1 MAQLSTIIATEDA
14 GFSDALTKLVRSAGV
29 SVGIVE
35 ERSPD
40 DSSVEPDVALVDIRS
55 GTSALGKIQDYRA
68 RWPSVA
74 IIAIA
79 STSESQLIL
88 QAMRAGANEF
98 FECPPDLGEF
108 PAAMEEGVGLAVR
121 QSAERLAT
129 LDTKH
134 VCRTLSFFGTKG
146 GTGTT
151 TVAVNCATELARTVK
166 RPTLIVDF
174 NPFVGQ
180 VGLFL
185 NVRPRF
191 TLVDALENIHR
202 LDTAFLSGL
211 IAKHRSGLEILA
223 GSEHIDRPNK
233 QDVGSLNELLQLLGQ
248 NYDFIV
254 IDGGSLTS
262 PVSEAAIF
270 SADSI
275 YLVANPDIP
284 SVRNTQRIVDHLAR
298 MGVGA
303 KPMRVLLNRTSDQ
316 LMIGPE
322 QIEQVIGQKVHE
334 EFPSDYAT
342 VSAALNAGVPLTLSN
357 HSELAARFSRFT
369 RQIAGV
375 ESGKTQV
382 EAKKPR
388 GQVLNLF

>member
-14 GFSDALTKLVRSAGV
+14 GLSVELKKLVRSAGV

-40 DSSVEPDVALVDIRS
+40 DSAVEPDLALIDIRA
-55 GTSALGKIQDYRA
+55 GASALDKVREFRG
-68 RWPSVA
+68 RWPAVSIVA
-74 IIAIA
+74 IAA
-79 STSESQLIL
+79 TTESQLIL
-88 QAMRAGANEF
+88 HAMRAGANEF
-98 FECPPDLGEF
+98 FECPPDRSEF
-108 PAAMEEGVGLAVR
+108 PATMQDGVGNAIR
-121 QSAERLAT
+121 QAAKRLAA

-151 TVAVNCATELARTVK
+151 TVAVNCTTELARTIK

-174 NPFVGQ
+174 NPLLGQ

-191 TLVDALENIHR
+191 TLVDALENPHR

-223 GSEHIDRPNK
+223 GSERIDRPNGE
-233 QDVGSLNELLQLLGQ
+233 DAAALNELLQLLGQ

-254 IDGGSLTS
+254 IDGGSLTNLA
-262 PVSEAAIF
+262 SEAAIS

-284 SVRNTQRIVDHLAR
+284 SVRNTQRLVDQLAQ
-298 MGVGA
+298 MGIGG
-303 KPMRVLLNRTSDQ
+303 KPLRVLLNRTSDE
-316 LMIGPE
+316 LLIGPE
-322 QIEQVIGQKVHE
+322 QIEQVIGQKVHA

-342 VSAALNAGVPLTLSN
+342 VSAALNAGEPLTLSN
-357 HSELAARFSRFT
+357 HSELAARFSQFT

-375 ESGKTQV
+375 ESDKPV
-382 EAKKPR
+382 EVKKPR

>member
-1 MAQLSTIIATEDA
+1 MAQLSTIISTDDA
-14 GFSDALTKLVRSAGV
+14 GFHEALKKLVRSAGV

-35 ERSPD
+35 ERSTD
-40 DSSVEPDVALVDIRS
+40 DSPVEPDLVLVDIR
-55 GTSALGKIQDYRA
+55 GGASALEKIQQFRL
-68 RWPSVA
+68 RWPSVS

-79 STSESQLIL
+79 ATAESQLIL

-98 FECPPDLGEF
+98 FECATDNGQF
-108 PAAMEEGVGLAVR
+108 PSSLEEGVGTAIR
-121 QSAERLAT
+121 QSAERLAAM
-129 LDTKH
+129 DTKH
-134 VCRTLSFFGTKG
+134 ICRTLSFFGTKG

-151 TVAVNCATELARTVK
+151 TIAVNCASELARTVK

-174 NPFVGQ
+174 NPLIGQ

-191 TLVDALENIHR
+191 TLVDALENLHR
-202 LDTAFLSGL
+202 LDAAFVSSL

-223 GSEHIDRPNK
+223 GSEVIDRPNG
-233 QDVGSLNELLQLLGQ
+233 QDVGALNELLQILGKS
-248 NYDFIV
+248 YDFIV
-254 IDGGSLTS
+254 IDGGSLTN
-262 PVSEAAIF
+262 PVSDAAIF

-284 SVRNTQRIVDHLAR
+284 SVRNTQRLVDHLAR
-298 MGVGA
+298 MGVGT
-303 KPMRVLLNRTSDQ
+303 KPLRVLLNRSSDQ
-316 LMIGPE
+316 LLIGPE

-357 HSELAARFSRFT
+357 HSELAAKFSRFT

-375 ESGKTQV
+375 ESAKQIEV
-382 EAKKPR
+382 KKPR

>member
-14 GFSDALTKLVRSAGV
+14 RVSEALTKLVRSCGV

-40 DSSVEPDVALVDIRS
+40 DSAVEPDLALVDIRA
-55 GTSALGKIQDYRA
+55 GVAALGKVQEFRT
-68 RWPSVA
+68 RWPSVS
-74 IIAIA
+74 IIALA
-79 STSESQLIL
+79 ATAESQLIL

-98 FECPPDLGEF
+98 FECPADGGEF
-108 PAAMEEGVGLAVR
+108 PAAMEDGVVTAVR
-121 QSAERLAT
+121 QSAERLAAQ
-129 LDTKH
+129 DTKH

-151 TVAVNCATELARTVK
+151 TVAVNCAVELARTVK

-174 NPFVGQ
+174 NPFIGQ

-191 TLVDALENIHR
+191 TLVDALENLHR

-211 IAKHRSGLEILA
+211 IAKHKSGLEILA
-223 GSEHIDRPNK
+223 GSERIDRPNA
-233 QDVGSLNELLQLLGQ
+233 QDVGALNELLQLLGQ

-254 IDGGSLTS
+254 IDGGNLTN

-270 SADSI
+270 SADSL

-284 SVRNTQRIVDHLAR
+284 SVRNTQRLVDQLAR

-303 KPMRVLLNRTSDQ
+303 KPLRVLLNRTSDQ
-316 LMIGPE
+316 TMIGPE
-322 QIEQVIGQKVHE
+322 QIEQVIGQKVHA

-357 HSELAARFSRFT
+357 HSELAAKFSRFT

-375 ESGKTQV
+375 ESGATQV

>member
-1 MAQLSTIIATEDA
+1 MAQLSTIIATDDA
-14 GFSDALTKLVRSAGV
+14 GFSAALTKLVRSAGV

-35 ERSPD
+35 ERSSD
-40 DSSVEPDVALVDIRS
+40 DSPVEPDLALVDIRV
-55 GTSALGKIQDYRA
+55 GESALQKVQEYRS
-68 RWPSVA
+68 RWPSTS

-79 STSESQLIL
+79 ATAESQLIL

-98 FECPPDLGEF
+98 FECPSGSGAF
-108 PAAMEEGVGLAVR
+108 PTAFEEGISTAIR
-121 QSAERLAT
+121 QQADRLAS

-174 NPFVGQ
+174 NPFIGQ

-191 TLVDALENIHR
+191 TLVDALENLHR
-202 LDTAFLSGL
+202 LDAAFLSGL

-223 GSEHIDRPNK
+223 GSEVVDRPNG
-233 QDVGSLNELLQLLGQ
+233 QDVGALNELLQILGQ

-254 IDGGSLTS
+254 IDGGNLTN

-275 YLVANPDIP
+275 YLIANPDIP
-284 SVRNTQRIVDHLAR
+284 SVRNTQRLVDQLAR
-298 MGVGA
+298 MGIGG
-303 KPMRVLLNRTSDQ
+303 KPMRVLLNRTSDE
-316 LMIGPE
+316 LLIGPE

-375 ESGKTQV
+375 DSTKAV
-382 EAKKPR
+382 ETKKPR

>member
-1 MAQLSTIIATEDA
+1 MAQLSTIIATDDA
-14 GFSDALTKLVRSAGV
+14 GFNAALTKLVRSAGV

-40 DSSVEPDVALVDIRS
+40 DSAVAPDLALVDVRGGETALQKVHEYRS
-55 GTSALGKIQDYRA
+55 
-68 RWPSVA
+68 RWPSVM

-79 STSESQLIL
+79 AMAETQLIL

-98 FECPPDLGEF
+98 FECPPGNDF
-108 PAAMEEGVGLAVR
+108 PEALEHGISTAVR
-121 QSAERLAT
+121 QSAERLST

-174 NPFVGQ
+174 NPLLGQ

-191 TLVDALENIHR
+191 TLVDALENLHR
-202 LDTAFLSGL
+202 LDAAFLSSL
-211 IAKHRSGLEILA
+211 ITKHRSGLEILA
-223 GSEHIDRPNK
+223 GSEAVDRPNG
-233 QDVGSLNELLQLLGQ
+233 QDVTALNELLQILGQ
-248 NYDFIV
+248 SYDFIV
-254 IDGGSLTS
+254 IDGGNLTN

-270 SADSI
+270 AADSI

-284 SVRNTQRIVDHLAR
+284 SVRNTQRLVEHLAR
-298 MGVGA
+298 MGVGG

-316 LMIGPE
+316 LLIGSE

-375 ESGKTQV
+375 DSSKTA
-382 EAKKPR
+382 EARKPR